1 MAEIVTGPESGTT
14 GAQASASKSGNS
26 SGNGSAVPVDA
37 LVWPSR
43 NLNFGFLPTGIT
55 TRGVMD
61 VAVMGAA
68 IMFGIIGFYLLVR
81 PDISKILNKAV
92 SAIGPAAEAAAV

>member
-1 MAEIVTGPESGTT
+1 MVSLANPV
-14 GAQASASKSGNS
+14 SASSVLSMQTSNATS
-26 SGNGSAVPVDA
+26 VSAVPVDA
-37 LVWPSR
+37 LVWPSKTIAI
-43 NLNFGFLPTGIT
+43 GGILPTGIT
-55 TRGVMD
+55 TRGIMD

-68 IMFGIIGFYLLVR
+68 IFFGILGFYLLVR